1 MQRREVMQ
9 RELGKVGSFGQVTV
23 EYTTVLVLFL
33 LTGLAMLMLVSV
45 FCDYGY
51 RILSLV
57 GLDYP

>member
-1 MQRREVMQ
+1 MTH
-9 RELGKVGSFGQVTV
+9 ELKKGGSFGQVTI

>member
-1 MQRREVMQ
+1 MGH
-9 RELGKVGSFGQVTV
+9 ELKKGGSSGQVTI

-33 LTGLAMLMLVSV
+33 LTGLAMLVLVSV